1 MVFHEA
7 FCYITWMPE
16 KVPAVVKARI
26 STHQVG
32 ITDNECLEE
41 VSTSCVCELH
51 MGQKNRTRVPRARN
65 ED

>member
-1 MVFHEA
+1 MHHQQVSEKFDMVFHEA

-32 ITDNECLEE
+32 ITDKRLKDDNE
-41 VSTSCVCELH
+41 SCVHELH
-51 MGQKNRTRVPRARN
+51 IR
-65 ED
+65 